1 MVVPHANSAIKSL
14 NIPLW
19 LINGLSIVG
28 LISLIVVSYL
38 GISYF
43 YLQTTLVENEDLKA
57 VNNVQAKEIR
67 ELQRTTKETLTKLD
81 EIIVTDTKVRELVGL
96 KEPAQENKTPSR
108 SQGGPGTN
116 GRNVQV
122 LMAGEFDILHSV
134 GIEQESLYQG
144 DFENYNYELDE
155 EPNLDT
161 IKKIKSDIDR
171 INHIIEDQKEVFAK
185 LEVDVKERL
194 DYLAAIPTGWP
205 VKGRITSDFGWRKN
219 PFTKKTMEFHEGL
232 DIATSYG
239 TPVRA
244 AGAGRITF
252 IGWKPAY
259 GNTVVIKHDY
269 GYISQ
274 YAHNSSLSVK
284 VGQVVERGDI
294 IARVGSTGRST
305 GPHVDFRIALNG
317 RWMDPLK
324 MLEK

>member
-14 NIPLW
+14 KIPLW
-19 LINGLSIVG
+19 IINGLSIIG
-28 LISLIVVSYL
+28 LISIVVVSYL
-38 GISYF
+38 AISYF

-67 ELQRTTKETLTKLD
+67 ELQRTTREALTKLD

-96 KEPAQENKTPSR
+96 KETAHENKTPSR
-108 SQGGPGTN
+108 SQGGPSTN

-122 LMAGEFDILHSV
+122 LMAGEFDILHSFA
-134 GIEQESLYQG
+134 IEPELLYQG
-144 DFENYNYELDE
+144 ELVNDNYELDE

-161 IKKIKSDIDR
+161 IKKIKSDIDK
-171 INHIIEDQKEVFAK
+171 INQIIEDQELVFAK

-205 VKGRITSDFGWRKN
+205 VKGRLTSDYGWRKN
-219 PFTKKTMEFHEGL
+219 PFTKKTMEFHEGI
-232 DIATSYG
+232 DIAASYG

-252 IGWKPAY
+252 TGWKLAY

-324 MLEK
+324 MLKK